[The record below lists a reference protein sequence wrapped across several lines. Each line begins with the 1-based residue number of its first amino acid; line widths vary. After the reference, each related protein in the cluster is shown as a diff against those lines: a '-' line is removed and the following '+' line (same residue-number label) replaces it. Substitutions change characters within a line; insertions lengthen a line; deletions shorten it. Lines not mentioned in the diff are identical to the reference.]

1 MPAHEPVVK
10 PIGVKQVKVTDL
22 EPNPHNP
29 RMLFDEAPMKTL
41 QESIAKV
48 GILVPLTVYEK
59 KKDPD
64 RYVILD
70 GQRRWMC
77 AQKVRL
83 VEVPVNIVPEPS
95 VFQNIVTMFQIHKLR
110 EDWDLMPTALK
121 LQVLMDEMKES
132 NSRKLAELT
141 A

>member
-10 PIGVKQVKVTDL
+10 PIGVKQVNVTDL

-59 KKDPD
+59 KKHPD

-77 AQKVRL
+77 AKGR
-83 VEVPVNIVPEPS
+83 
-95 VFQNIVTMFQIHKLR
+95 
-110 EDWDLMPTALK
+110 A
-121 LQVLMDEMKES
+121 
-132 NSRKLAELT
+132 
-141 A
+141 